1 MLSIMLE
8 DGHASSDDIIESDAI
23 IELSDDTIA
32 DMQSMLE
39 DDMDIMLSALDD
51 EDWASEGMVADARA
65 PAASRR
71 PAISISFLM

>member
-1 MLSIMLE
+1 MLLSIMLE
-8 DGHASSDDIIESDAI
+8 DGQASDDTIESDAI
-23 IELSDDTIA
+23 IELSDDIIA

-39 DDMDIMLSALDD
+39 DDMDIMLSVLDD
-51 EDWASEGMVADARA
+51 EDWASEGIVADARV